1 VVEGYMDVIAL
12 ANAGFNDAVAPLG
25 TALTETQIEM
35 LWRMVETP
43 ILCFDG
49 DAAGQRAAMRAV
61 TRALPLL
68 RPAHSLRIVRMPKGQ
83 DPDELIKAHG
93 PQAMEAALG
102 EAQSLLDTLWE
113 HERDALPTD
122 TPEAKAGLKARLMA
136 HVDTIADK
144 DIKSLYRSELLE
156 RFSDYAFPRRD
167 QGGGRGA
174 PAPGAPRPQREWQ
187 PPRNGGR
194 FGKSFV
200 PDVPHPRTAAMVARA
215 APWRSAALDAVVSGL
230 ARLPSVIAAQIEPLA
245 RLADED
251 ARIDML
257 VDAAMSGAIS
267 QGLDHGA
274 IDTILRSRG
283 LLLPDQEPVKGMGF
297 SFLHGD
303 DEAARAQLVD
313 VIGVLTER
321 PQVERALAAAS
332 ALAFESEAAFAEQQ
346 RLRRC
351 LHDVQKGNWI

>member
-1 VVEGYMDVIAL
+1 MDVIAL

-122 TPEAKAGLKARLMA
+122 TPEAKAGLKARLMT

-174 PAPGAPRPQREWQ
+174 LPPVRPVRNANGSHRAMAGVSARASCPTCPIPAPPPWSRGPR
-187 PPRNGGR
+187 
-194 FGKSFV
+194 
-200 PDVPHPRTAAMVARA
+200 
-215 APWRSAALDAVVSGL
+215 
-230 ARLPSVIAAQIEPLA
+230 
-245 RLADED
+245 
-251 ARIDML
+251 
-257 VDAAMSGAIS
+257 
-267 QGLDHGA
+267 HGA
-274 IDTILRSRG
+274 RRRWMRWYLGWHAFQASSRPRSSRWPALPMRMRG
-283 LLLPDQEPVKGMGF
+283 STCWWMRQC
-297 SFLHGD
+297 
-303 DEAARAQLVD
+303 RA
-313 VIGVLTER
+313 
-321 PQVERALAAAS
+321 PY
-332 ALAFESEAAFAEQQ
+332 
-346 RLRRC
+346 RR
-351 LHDVQKGNWI
+351 GP